1 VRFHP
6 VHLNRDKAGPET
18 KRYASGTSEKPGQSR
33 VNSLG
38 GVRLAY
44 DIFIR
49 NGSDTPKQLAS
60 AWLKC
65 RSLLA
70 GEENM
75 NRLQAGSCKLANERR
90 AWWVVVGLK
99 MPRGLPR
106 GSLLEPKERSR
117 IYHE

>member
-1 VRFHP
+1 MNLRLRKRF
-6 VHLNRDKAGPET
+6 
-18 KRYASGTSEKPGQSR
+18 
-33 VNSLG
+33 
-38 GVRLAY
+38 
-44 DIFIR
+44 FIR
-49 NGSDTPKQLAS
+49 NGSDTPKRAS

-75 NRLQAGSCKLANERR
+75 NRLQAGSYKLANERQ

-106 GSLLEPKERSR
+106 GSSFLLQNNCVNILRR
-117 IYHE
+117 DCA

>member
-1 VRFHP
+1 MRFHP

-49 NGSDTPKQLAS
+49 NGSDTPKLAS

-75 NRLQAGSCKLANERR
+75 NRLQAGSYKLANKRR